1 MIVVDT
7 GVMLRLVV
15 GGRAGADAAR
25 LFRQDPEW
33 AAPASLITELRGVLL
48 GLVRDRSITADQ
60 AKAMCD
66 DAAVALGPRIVT
78 VPSHR
83 VVDTAV
89 GCGLTAGEAEC
100 VVAARELGVKLATG
114 DRGVLRG
121 AGEDGVWVE

>member
-1 MIVVDT
+1 
-7 GVMLRLVV
+7 MLRLIV

-25 LFRQDPEW
+25 LFRTDPEW
-33 AAPASLITELRGVLL
+33 AAPASLITELRSVLL

-66 DAAVALGPRIVT
+66 DAAIVLGPRIVT

-83 VVDTAV
+83 VMDTAEQ
-89 GCGLTAGEAEC
+89 CGLTAGEAEF
-100 VVAARELGVKLATG
+100 VVAARELGVKLATA

-121 AGEDGVWVE
+121 AGGDAVWVGA

>member
-33 AAPASLITELRGVLL
+33 AAPANLITELRTVLL

-66 DAAVALGPRIVT
+66 DAAVVLGPRIVT

-89 GCGLTAGEAEC
+89 GCGLTAAEAEC

-121 AGEDGVWVE
+121 AGEDGVWVG